1 MSRDLRLYARQ
12 TTTRLILGALLLIF
26 VLGDGLIYLLYG
38 RPAAL
43 MGLVCL
49 FAGLSPLLLIWL
61 ALLGI
66 DWLAR
71 WANRD

>member
-1 MSRDLRLYARQ
+1 MSRDLRRYARQ
-12 TTTRLILGALLLIF
+12 TTARLILGALFLIF
-26 VLGDGLIYLLYG
+26 VLGDGLICLFYG
-38 RPAAL
+38 RQAAL
-43 MGLVCL
+43 MGLICL
-49 FAGLSPLLLIWL
+49 LAGMSPLLLIWL